1 MRVFPLQLA
10 FEAPFV
16 GVREGLLGSQ
26 EPEVPFPR
34 STESKEV
41 KIQEEEREFSSL
53 SYLVNSSLN

>member
-41 KIQEEEREFSSL
+41 KLKKVR
-53 SYLVNSSLN
+53 